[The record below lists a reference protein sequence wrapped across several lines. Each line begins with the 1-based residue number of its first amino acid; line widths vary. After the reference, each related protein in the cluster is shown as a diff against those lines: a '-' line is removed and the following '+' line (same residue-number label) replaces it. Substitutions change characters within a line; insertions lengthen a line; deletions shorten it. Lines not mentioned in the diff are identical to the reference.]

1 MASNQ
6 NFVDFVMDQIQG
18 AGEISVRKMFG
29 EYAIYSDGKIFGL
42 ICDNQLFIKPTTAG
56 KKFIGEPLEAPPYPG
71 AKNSYLIL
79 DLLENSQWLSE
90 LIRISLPE
98 LPMQKTKSKN
108 SENKKHY

>member
-18 AGEISVRKMFG
+18 AGEITVRKMFG

-56 KKFIGEPLEAPPYPG
+56 RKFIGEPLEAPPYPG
-71 AKNSYLIL
+71 AKNSFF
-79 DLLENSQWLSE
+79 NFGS
-90 LIRISLPE
+90 IRKQSMAERVNQNIAAGTSHAKNE
-98 LPMQKTKSKN
+98 IKEFGEQKA
-108 SENKKHY
+108 